1 MSNPAARTV
10 PARHFKAP
18 SANPVAVEVWRGGAV
33 ESRHRAA
40 VAAVDGRGHLAVA
53 RGDVEA
59 AVYPRSALK
68 PVQVL
73 PLIETGAADAFHV
86 SDEELALAC
95 ASHSGEARHVEIA
108 LDWLGRIGLDQTAL
122 GCGRHEPLNA
132 AAAAALAQRG
142 QAPDAVHNNCS
153 GKHIA
158 MLTTAV
164 HGGEDV
170 AGYLAP
176 DHPVQRRVR
185 DAIGALAGFDLGA
198 APVAVD
204 GCSVPAFALPL
215 KSAAQAIARLAD
227 PSELVPARAIA
238 VRRILAAMAAHPFI
252 LSGTGRYC
260 HAVIAATAGRV
271 LVKAGAEGVMAAILP
286 TRGLGVMLKVDDGA
300 KRAAEIAMSATLLD
314 LGVLD
319 DGEIRAIARF
329 VDAPV
334 VNWHGVRTGSVSAVR
349 PERARSGRGRD
360 ESYSV

>member
-1 MSNPAARTV
+1 MSDPAAGTIPVRR
-10 PARHFKAP
+10 AKAP
-18 SANPVAVEVWRGGAV
+18 TANPVAVEVWRGGAV

-40 VAAVDGRGHLAVA
+40 VAAVDRCGRLVVA

-68 PVQVL
+68 PVQAL
-73 PLIETGAADAFHV
+73 ALIESGAAEAFQV

-95 ASHSGEARHVEIA
+95 ASHGGEARHVKVA
-108 LDWLGRIGLDQTAL
+108 LGWLGRIGLDQTAL
-122 GCGRHEPLNA
+122 GCGPHEPLDA
-132 AAAAALAQRG
+132 AAAAALGRRG
-142 QAPDAVHNNCS
+142 QAPDPVHNNCS

-158 MLTTAV
+158 MLTSALHSGTN
-164 HGGEDV
+164 V
-170 AGYLAP
+170 AGYVAP

-185 DAIGALAGFDLGA
+185 DVIGALAGFDLCA

-215 KSAAQAIARLAD
+215 KSAAQAMARLAD
-227 PSELVPARAIA
+227 PSRLAPARASA
-238 VRRILAAMAAHPFI
+238 ARRVLAAMAAHPFI

-286 TRGLGVMLKVDDGA
+286 TRGLGVVLKVDDGA
-300 KRAAEIAMSATLLD
+300 RRAAEIAMSATLLE

-319 DGEIRAIARF
+319 DGEARAIARF
-329 VDAPV
+329 IDAPV
-334 VNWHGVRTGSVSAVR
+334 VNWRGLRTGSISAVR
-349 PERARSGRGRD
+349 PE
-360 ESYSV
+360 